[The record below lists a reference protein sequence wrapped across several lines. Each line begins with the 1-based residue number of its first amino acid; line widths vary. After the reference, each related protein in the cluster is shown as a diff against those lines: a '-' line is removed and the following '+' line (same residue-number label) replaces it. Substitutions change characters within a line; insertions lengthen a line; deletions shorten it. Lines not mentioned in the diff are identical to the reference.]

1 VKLVTV
7 TLTWSG
13 GLALRL
19 QFPVAFVIVVA
30 RTSEELKVLQELVE
44 AELEGRAQSFPLLAS
59 KAPNHPAATE

>member
-1 VKLVTV
+1 VELVTV

-13 GLALRL
+13 GLAPRL
-19 QFPVAFVIVVA
+19 HFPVALVIAVI
-30 RTSEELKVLQELVE
+30 RSREELKVLQQLVE